1 MKRISGFVRVA
12 LAATILLGLVAS
24 VATLQ
29 GYTAT
34 IITDPV
40 ISPLPSK
47 PESVLAGGSLT
58 VKVKAAAGA
67 TGWTASL
74 MDASEETMLTLAGA
88 TYVGVKG
95 WTVTFQVPDN
105 LPEGLYDL
113 RLGFAEGG
121 KTVDV
126 TQSRCVWA
134 MEEWP
139 ESLRIIHISDIH
151 EPVGKNLFPV
161 LVYEANLLNPD
172 ILIAS
177 GDIVDVETIAAAWNY
192 LQYTMLNLEC
202 PSYLLPGNH
211 DYSGASGN
219 YYRKYCGPVNYTVTV
234 GDFLFVALSTT
245 GEGYINME
253 QLAWAEKVM
262 QSNPDKVKILSYHH
276 PLLSSEYEDDQGTLT
291 GGEITGSYTD
301 MEALRS
307 AMYSSWTV
315 RMDEATE
322 LLRIIE
328 ENDVRLILSGHVH
341 RDMIYVLNGRHWF
354 VTTTTIG
361 GGLSPENY
369 HGYRFITLDSEGN
382 VELDGYAT
390 AHLFDPPNSI
400 PSGMITYVYK
410 NANDGSTTA
419 VTAHIDNGLNMTL
432 NDARLEFTV
441 SGALPADAYSFSSE
455 PDSYTVTTTPE
466 GHVFTAIV
474 DVPPESEL
482 DVTLSAGP
490 DAEEPTI
497 TFTVPDSYV
506 EGEQLHV
513 VIDIS
518 DSGWGVKSVEAWY
531 GGDEWTQIELPEGP
545 VIDGDHWEYTFPSE
559 RFNVTLPGLSG
570 EIAIK
575 VETVDYAGNVAQAET
590 TVAAAQTP
598 QTHTLTVNTQPSGI
612 SVMVNGNP
620 KATPYTEVL
629 TAGTCVVEAQPSATV
644 GGKEYIF
651 KEWGDGQKPI
661 SRTVTLDSDKTLTLV
676 YELKQAP
683 QQEPSGGIPVPL
695 AYVVVGLAGA
705 VALARRARHS
715 QNN

>member
-1 MKRISGFVRVA
+1 MKRVTGLVRVA
-12 LAATILLGLVAS
+12 LATALLLGLVTS
-24 VATLQ
+24 VAALQ
-29 GYTAT
+29 GYTAS

-47 PESVLAGGSLT
+47 PEPVLAGGSLT
-58 VKVKAAAGA
+58 VKVKASAGA

-74 MDASEETMLTLAGA
+74 MDASEETMLTLAGSA
-88 TYVGVKG
+88 YADVKG
-95 WTVTFQVPDN
+95 WTVTFQVPGS

-113 RLGFAEGG
+113 RLGFTVGG
-121 KTVDV
+121 STVDV

-139 ESLRIIHISDIH
+139 ESLSIIQISDVH

-161 LVYEANLLNPD
+161 LVYEANLLSPD
-172 ILIAS
+172 ILIAT

-192 LQYTMLNLEC
+192 LQYTMLSLDV

-219 YYRKYCGPVNYTVTV
+219 YYRKYGGPVNYTVTV
-234 GDFLFVALSTT
+234 GDFLLVALPTT
-245 GEGYINME
+245 GEGYISMG
-253 QLAWAEKVM
+253 QLAWAEKVL
-262 QSNPDKVKILSYHH
+262 QGNPDKVKILAYHH
-276 PLLSSEYEDDQGTLT
+276 PLLSSEYEDDEGTLT

-307 AMYSSWTV
+307 AMYPSWTAK
-315 RMDEATE
+315 MNEATE

-369 HGYRFITLDSEGN
+369 HGYRFITVDSEGG

-410 NANDGSTTA
+410 NANDGSAAA
-419 VTAHIDNGLNMTL
+419 VTAHIENELNMTL
-432 NDARLEFTV
+432 NDARLEFKV
-441 SGALPADAYSFSSE
+441 SGAYPADAYSFSPE
-455 PDSYTVTTTPE
+455 PDSYTVATTPE
-466 GHVFTAIV
+466 GHVFTSLV

-482 DVTLSAGP
+482 DVTISAGP

-497 TFTVPDSYV
+497 AFTVPDSYV
-506 EGEQLHV
+506 EGEQLHA
-513 VIDIS
+513 VIDVS

-531 GGDEWTQIELPEGP
+531 SGEEWTRLELPQGP

-559 RFNVTLPGLSG
+559 HFNITLPGLSG
-570 EIAIK
+570 EVAIR
-575 VETVDYAGNVAQAET
+575 VEAVDYAGNVAQAET
-590 TVAAAQTP
+590 TVAAAEVP
-598 QTHTLTVNTQPSGI
+598 QTYTLTVNTQPSGI
-612 SVMVNGNP
+612 SVTVNGNT

-629 TAGTCVVEAQPSATV
+629 AAGTYVVEAQPSATA
-644 GGKEYIF
+644 GGKEYVF
-651 KEWGDGQKPI
+651 KEWGDGQRST
-661 SRTVTLDSDKTLTLV
+661 SRAVTLDSDKTLTVV

-683 QQEPSGGIPVPL
+683 QPEPSGGIPVPL

-705 VALARRARHS
+705 VALARRARHR
-715 QNN
+715 

>member
-1 MKRISGFVRVA
+1 MKRVSRFVRVA
-12 LAATILLGLVAS
+12 LAVALLLGLVTS
-24 VATLQ
+24 VAALQ
-29 GYTAT
+29 GYTAS

-47 PESVLAGGSLT
+47 PEPVLLAGSLT

-74 MDASEETMLTLAGA
+74 VDDSLETRLTLAGA
-88 TYVGVKG
+88 TYADVKG
-95 WTVTFQVPDN
+95 WTVTFQVPGN
-105 LPEGLYDL
+105 LPEGLYDM
-113 RLGFAEGG
+113 RLGFTDGG

-139 ESLRIIHISDIH
+139 ESLRIIHITDIH

-161 LVYEANLLNPD
+161 LVYEANLLNPN
-172 ILIAS
+172 IVIAS
-177 GDIVDVETIAAAWNY
+177 GDIVDVETVAAGWNY
-192 LQYTMLNLEC
+192 LQYTMLNLDV

-219 YYRKYCGPVNYTVTV
+219 NYRKYCGPVNYTVTV
-234 GDFLFVALSTT
+234 GDFLFVALTST
-245 GEGYINME
+245 GEGYLRMD
-253 QLAWAEKVM
+253 QLAWCEKVL

-276 PLLSSEYEDDQGTLT
+276 PLLSSEYEDDQGTMS
-291 GGEITGSYTD
+291 GGDITGDYTD
-301 MEALRS
+301 MEALKS
-307 AMYSSWTV
+307 IMYPSWTV

-369 HGYRFITLDSEGN
+369 HGYRIITLDSEGN
-382 VELDGYAT
+382 VQLDGYAT
-390 AHLFDPPNSI
+390 ARMFDPPNSI
-400 PSGMITYVYK
+400 PSGMISYVYK
-410 NANDGSTTA
+410 GANDGSTTA
-419 VTAHIDNGLNMTL
+419 VSAHIE
-432 NDARLEFTV
+432 NDLSMALDDAKLEFTV

-455 PDSYTVTTTPE
+455 PDSYTVATTPE
-466 GHVFTAIV
+466 GYVFTALV

-482 DVTLSAGP
+482 DLTLSAGP

-497 TFTVPDSYV
+497 SFTVPDGYV
-506 EGEQLHV
+506 EEGQLNAI
-513 VIDIS
+513 IDVS

-531 GGDEWTQIELPEGP
+531 GGDEWTQLELPQGP

-559 RFNVTLPGLSG
+559 HFNVTLPGLSG
-570 EIAIK
+570 EVAIK
-575 VETVDYAGNVAQAET
+575 VEAVDYAGNVAQAET
-590 TVAAAQTP
+590 TVAAAQAP
-598 QTHTLTVNTQPSGI
+598 QTYTLTVSTQPSGI
-612 SVMVNGNP
+612 SVMVNGNT
-620 KATPYTEVL
+620 KATPYTEAL
-629 TAGTCVVEAQPSATV
+629 TAGTYVVEAPPSATV
-644 GGKEYIF
+644 GGKEYVF
-651 KEWGDGQKPI
+651 KEWGDGQKPT
-661 SRTVTLDSDKTLTLV
+661 SRAVTLDSDKTLTVV

-683 QQEPSGGIPVPL
+683 QPEPSGGIPVPL
-695 AYVVVGLAGA
+695 AYIVVGLAGA
-705 VALARRARHS
+705 LALTRRARHR
-715 QNN
+715 